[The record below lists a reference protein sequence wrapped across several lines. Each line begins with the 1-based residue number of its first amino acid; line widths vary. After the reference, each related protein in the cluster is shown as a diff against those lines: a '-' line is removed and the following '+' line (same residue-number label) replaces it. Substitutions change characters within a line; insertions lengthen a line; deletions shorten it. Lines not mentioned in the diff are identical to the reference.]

1 MTKRFFWDFH
11 ILRNCEVY
19 NVHHCF
25 CLRYLVLT
33 FPYRE
38 NQHSTSTTA
47 EWNILHFCCCWE
59 EMCCGVGHAQLDKQ
73 LHVNAAFMGLDWLCN
88 LHSLFWSYFT
98 ILLHMVRA
106 KLIALG
112 YTRSTKL
119 TATFGV
125 ASWKSGHFS
134 PTGTRGGK
142 KAYSST
148 QTPIA

>member
-1 MTKRFFWDFH
+1 
-11 ILRNCEVY
+11 
-19 NVHHCF
+19 
-25 CLRYLVLT
+25 
-33 FPYRE
+33 
-38 NQHSTSTTA
+38 
-47 EWNILHFCCCWE
+47 
-59 EMCCGVGHAQLDKQ
+59 MCCGVGHAQLDKQ
-73 LHVNAAFMGLDWLCN
+73 LHVNAAFMGLDWPCN

-106 KLIALG
+106 IALG

-125 ASWKSGHFS
+125 ASWKYGHFS
-134 PTGTRGGK
+134 PAGTRGGK